1 MRQEQQFGISCLVT
15 QSVEDSWYAITAN
28 IWATVGGGPSVHP
41 TDVLVGSVGGGYQWQ
56 LICCA
61 GGIAGKGKENHRVF
75 KEKWHHYHRWEGAQG
90 NVLVFFCNTCVLKD
104 VVHSSMPTWRE
115 CLGARRS
122 ISMMF
127 WWKPFSCF
135 DKQLVQP
142 KIIVKLLGVEST
154 ILSKQFKR
162 TPALM
167 TMMRMLVT
175 LTEMA
180 RWCFVSSVVTFE
192 CPRAKP
198 LSCIARIP
206 YTLCSTWL

>member
-56 LICCA
+56 HICCA
-61 GGIAGKGKENHRVF
+61 GRITGKGKENHRVF
-75 KEKWHHYHRWEGAQG
+75 KEKYHHI
-90 NVLVFFCNTCVLKD
+90 
-104 VVHSSMPTWRE
+104 SSGRGPKAMFWCFLQYSCFERCRPLSMSTWRQ
-115 CLGARRS
+115 CLGERRS

-142 KIIVKLLGVEST
+142 KIILKLRRTNNFVKT
-154 ILSKQFKR
+154 
-162 TPALM
+162 
-167 TMMRMLVT
+167 
-175 LTEMA
+175 
-180 RWCFVSSVVTFE
+180 
-192 CPRAKP
+192 
-198 LSCIARIP
+198 
-206 YTLCSTWL
+206 